1 MAARNRIISGGAL
14 GCFVMLSH
22 NANGARGIALSD
34 GAGKSVFVEKTM
46 VSYWNLVNT
55 FTDKGSAV
63 KRGALGL
70 VLFGG
75 IGLLGAATA
84 KKVYQ
89 IRFFWVANLE
99 PSLMEVDESIYNRII
114 QEYY

>member
-1 MAARNRIISGGAL
+1 MSARNRVISGGAK
-14 GCFVMLSH
+14 GCFVRLASDLD
-22 NANGARGIALSD
+22 GTYGISFHD
-34 GAGKSVFVEKTM
+34 NNGKSVYIERNLVD
-46 VSYWNLVNT
+46 YWILVNT

-63 KRGALGL
+63 KRGAFGL

-84 KKVYQ
+84 KKIYQ
-89 IRFFWVANLE
+89 IRFFWTIDLE
-99 PSLMEVDESIYNRII
+99 PSLMEVDESIYNRIV